1 MNKLVTILS
10 FSSRNSG
17 NCAKISTYISK
28 YFDHCNQLTINR
40 ETVPSC
46 GNCDYECLKPDL
58 RCPQMSES
66 YQELM
71 DNICRSDLVYFV
83 MPNYC
88 GYPCANYFAF
98 NERTVGY
105 FNMEREKMDRY
116 MNVPKRFIIV
126 SNTEG
131 FEDAMR
137 QQTNEAPQIL
147 YLKSRKYGKRSTDGD
162 ILESDAAKADLDDFL
177 SRTACE
183 PVI

>member
-17 NCAKISTYISK
+17 NCAAISAYISK

-40 ETVPSC
+40 ETVPAC
-46 GNCDYECLKPDL
+46 GNCDYECLKPEL

-126 SNTEG
+126 SNTERTET
-131 FEDAMR
+131 FWNPM
-137 QQTNEAPQIL
+137 PQKRIWMIFCPERPVNLLSDDIIAHLHSKRNKIFIL
-147 YLKSRKYGKRSTDGD
+147 LR
-162 ILESDAAKADLDDFL
+162 
-177 SRTACE
+177 
-183 PVI
+183 